1 MTVVGFHASHEQIS
15 PRQLLADV
23 QLAERAG
30 FDAAMCSDHFA
41 PWNSR
46 QGHSG
51 YTWSWLGAALA
62 TTNLRIGCVTAPG
75 YRYHPAIIAQASATL
90 AQMFPGRFWAA
101 LGSGEWLNEHIIGHR
116 WPSKDERD
124 ARLLECADV
133 IRRLHR
139 GETVTHRGHVVVED
153 AKLWTLPEEP
163 PALLQPAVTPRTAA
177 MGATWADGLAT
188 VNQPPDALREV
199 LDAYAAAGGNGVK
212 VLQVHV
218 AWAPT
223 REQAWAI
230 ARDQWTSNVFSP
242 PTCWDLTP
250 AHLDAVSAGVTDEQL
265 GGAVLVDHD
274 LGSLTE
280 RLRGLVDLGFD
291 EVYLHHVGQIQAPW
305 IEAAA
310 EHVVPGL
317 R

>member
-15 PRQLLADV
+15 PRQLLEDV
-23 QLAERAG
+23 RRAERAG
-30 FDAAMCSDHFA
+30 FDAAMCSDHWA
-41 PWNSR
+41 PWSRR
-46 QGHSG
+46 QGQSG

-62 TTNLRIGCVTAPG
+62 TTNLRLGCVTAPG

-101 LGSGEWLNEHIIGHR
+101 LGSGEWMNEHIIGGR

-133 IRRLHR
+133 VRRLHR
-139 GETVTHRGHVVVED
+139 GETVTHRGQIVVED
-153 AKLWTLPEEP
+153 ATLWTLPEEP
-163 PALLQPAVTPRTAA
+163 PKLFQPAVTPQTAA
-177 MGATWADGLAT
+177 MGADWADGLVT
-188 VNQPPDALREV
+188 VNQRPGVLANV
-199 LDAYAAAGGNGVK
+199 LDAYAAAGGDGVK

-218 AWAPT
+218 SWAPT
-223 REQAWAI
+223 REAAWAI
-230 ARDQWTSNVFSP
+230 ARDQWVTNVFSP

-250 AHLDAVSAGVTDEQL
+250 AHLDSVSVGVTDAQL
-265 GGAVLVDHD
+265 DAAVLIDHD

-280 RLRGLVDLGFD
+280 RIRALVDLGFD
-291 EVYLHHVGQIQAPW
+291 EVYLHHVGQVQAPW

-310 EHVVPGL
+310 EHVVPAL